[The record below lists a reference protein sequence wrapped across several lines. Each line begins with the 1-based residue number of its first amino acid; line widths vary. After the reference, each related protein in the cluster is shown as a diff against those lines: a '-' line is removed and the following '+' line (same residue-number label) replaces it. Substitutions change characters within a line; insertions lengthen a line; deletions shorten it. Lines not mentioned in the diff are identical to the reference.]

1 MEDKICIRRMTEEDI
16 PQAVEIEKLCF
27 SEPWTEGSYRSCFL
41 RDGTQSWFYA
51 AVREDCPEE
60 LLGIVGLSRMG
71 DDGEIANVAVRPQHR
86 RKGIARML
94 LEKALADGS
103 SCLGL
108 HDFSLEVR
116 AGNDAAIRLYES
128 EGFRTEGIRPRFYRD
143 PEEDAKIMWRRKE

>member
-1 MEDKICIRRMTEEDI
+1 MEGKICIRRMTEEDI

-27 SEPWTEGSYRSCFL
+27 SEPWTESSYRSCFL
-41 RDGTQSWFYA
+41 GDGTQSWFYT
-51 AVREDCPEE
+51 AVREDSPEE
-60 LLGIVGLSRMG
+60 LLGIIGLSRMG
-71 DDGEIANVAVRPQHR
+71 DDGEIANVAVLPQHR

-108 HDFSLEVR
+108 YDFTLEVR
-116 AGNDAAIRLYES
+116 AGNDEAIRLYES
-128 EGFRTEGIRPRFYRD
+128 EGFRTEGVRPRFYRD

>member
-1 MEDKICIRRMTEEDI
+1 
-16 PQAVEIEKLCF
+16 
-27 SEPWTEGSYRSCFL
+27 
-41 RDGTQSWFYA
+41 
-51 AVREDCPEE
+51 
-60 LLGIVGLSRMG
+60 MG

-94 LEKALADGS
+94 LEKALADES

-108 HDFSLEVR
+108 HDFTLEVR

-128 EGFRTEGIRPRFYRD
+128 EGFRTEGVRPRFYRD

>member
-60 LLGIVGLSRMG
+60 LLGIIGLSRMG

-86 RKGIARML
+86 RKGIARIL

-103 SCLGL
+103 RCLGL
-108 HDFSLEVR
+108 HDFTLEVR

-128 EGFRTEGIRPRFYRD
+128 EGFRTEGIRPRFYRN
-143 PEEDAKIMWRRKE
+143 PEEDAKIMWRRKK

>member
-1 MEDKICIRRMTEEDI
+1 MTEEDI

-51 AVREDCPEE
+51 AVRENCPEE
-60 LLGIVGLSRMG
+60 LLGIIGLSRMG

-86 RKGIARML
+86 RTGSATMR
-94 LEKALADGS
+94 LEKALADRS
-103 SCLGL
+103 SRRGR
-108 HDFSLEVR
+108 HDFTLEVR

-128 EGFRTEGIRPRFYRD
+128 EGFRTEGVRPRFYRD

>member
-1 MEDKICIRRMTEEDI
+1 MEGKIYIRRMTEEDI

-27 SEPWTEGSYRSCFL
+27 SEPWTESSYRSCFL
-41 RDGTQSWFYA
+41 GDGTQSWFYT
-51 AVREDCPEE
+51 AVLENCPEE

-108 HDFSLEVR
+108 HDFTLEVR

-128 EGFRTEGIRPRFYRD
+128 EGFRTEGVRPRFYRD
-143 PEEDAKIMWRRKE
+143 PEEDAKIMWRRKK

>member
-1 MEDKICIRRMTEEDI
+1 MTEEDI

-71 DDGEIANVAVRPQHR
+71 DDGEIANVAVRPQTEAAAWACTILPWR
-86 RKGIARML
+86 FAPGTMRPSGCMNRKASGQ
-94 LEKALADGS
+94 
-103 SCLGL
+103 
-108 HDFSLEVR
+108 R
-116 AGNDAAIRLYES
+116 A
-128 EGFRTEGIRPRFYRD
+128 
-143 PEEDAKIMWRRKE
+143 

>member
-1 MEDKICIRRMTEEDI
+1 MEGKICIRRMTEEDI

-27 SEPWTEGSYRSCFL
+27 SEPWTESSYRSCFL
-41 RDGTQSWFYA
+41 GDGTQSWFYA
-51 AVREDCPEE
+51 AVREDSPEE
-60 LLGIVGLSRMG
+60 LLGIIGLSRMG
-71 DDGEIANVAVRPQHR
+71 DDGEIANVAVLPQHR

-108 HDFSLEVR
+108 YDFTLEVR

-128 EGFRTEGIRPRFYRD
+128 EGFRTEGVRPRFYRD
-143 PEEDAKIMWRRKE
+143 PEEDAKIMWRRKK

>member
-1 MEDKICIRRMTEEDI
+1 MTEEDI

-27 SEPWTEGSYRSCFL
+27 SEPWTESSYRSCFL
-41 RDGTQSWFYA
+41 GDGMQSWFYT
-51 AVREDCPEE
+51 AVLENCPEE
-60 LLGIVGLSRMG
+60 LLGIIGLSRMG
-71 DDGEIANVAVRPQHR
+71 DDGEIANVAVLPQHR

-108 HDFSLEVR
+108 YDFTLEVR

-128 EGFRTEGIRPRFYRD
+128 EGFRTEGVRPRFYRD
-143 PEEDAKIMWRRKE
+143 PEEDAKIMWRRKK

>member
-51 AVREDCPEE
+51 AVREDCPE
-60 LLGIVGLSRMG
+60 
-71 DDGEIANVAVRPQHR
+71 
-86 RKGIARML
+86 
-94 LEKALADGS
+94 
-103 SCLGL
+103 
-108 HDFSLEVR
+108 VR

-128 EGFRTEGIRPRFYRD
+128 EGFRTEGVRPRFYRD